1 MSVRNGRD
9 HGGAA
14 AIGGAATGAPATADG
29 ETIVFK
35 DVSKFYGEILGVNR
49 VNLVLRPG
57 VTSLVG
63 PNGSGK
69 TTLMNLV
76 SGLLQPTRGQITVLG
91 VPVSDAE
98 RLGRRVGYCTQ
109 VDSFPPGMTGY
120 DFVYGFLRVGG
131 FTHADAKA
139 RAWSAIERVDLVD
152 AAKRKVAGYSK
163 GMRQRIKLA
172 GAISHGPRALVL
184 DEPMNGLDPMARA
197 EMAAL
202 FQALAAEG
210 HFVIVSSHILHEVD
224 TLSDAVV
231 VINHG
236 YVLAEGGIR
245 AVRGAMDAE
254 HPTGILIRC
263 DNPGLLARH
272 VFGHDHVTEARVHDD
287 GQGLLVRTR
296 DAERFFVALGEI
308 ALAADLTIDSVTPAD
323 DDVEAVYRY
332 LIGTSGETT

>member
-1 MSVRNGRD
+1 MSAPDGR
-9 HGGAA
+9 AA
-14 AIGGAATGAPATADG
+14 DD
-29 ETIVFK
+29 TIVFR

-49 VNLVLRPG
+49 VNLVIRPG
-57 VTSLVG
+57 ITSLVG

-76 SGLLQPTRGQITVLG
+76 CGLLRPSRGTITVLG
-91 VPVSDAE
+91 APVEDAE
-98 RLGRRVGYCTQ
+98 AIGRRVGYCSQ
-109 VDSFPPGMTGY
+109 VDSFPAGMTGY

-131 FTHADAKA
+131 APAAEAEA
-139 RAWSAIERVDLVD
+139 RAWGAIERVDLVD
-152 AAKRKVAGYSK
+152 AARRKVAGYSK

-172 GAISHGPRALVL
+172 LAISHGPRVLVL

-236 YVLAEGGIR
+236 YVLAEGGIP
-245 AVRGAMDAE
+245 AVRDAMDAE
-254 HPTGILIRC
+254 HPIGIRIVC
-263 DNPGLLARH
+263 DKPSQLARA
-272 VFGHDHVTEARVHDD
+272 VFAHDHVLEARLHDD
-287 GQGLLVRTR
+287 GRGLLVRTR
-296 DAERFFVALGEI
+296 DADGFFTALGHI
-308 ALAADLTIDSVTPAD
+308 ALAGDVVIDSVTPAD
-323 DDVEAVYRY
+323 DDVEAVYHY
-332 LIGTSGETT
+332 LIGSSGEMT

>member
-1 MSVRNGRD
+1 MSARNGR
-9 HGGAA
+9 AA
-14 AIGGAATGAPATADG
+14 DD
-29 ETIVFK
+29 TIVFR

-49 VNLVLRPG
+49 VNLVIRPG
-57 VTSLVG
+57 ITSLVG

-76 SGLLQPTRGQITVLG
+76 CGLLRPSRGAITVLG
-91 VPVSDAE
+91 APVEDAE
-98 RLGRRVGYCTQ
+98 AIGRRVGYCSQ
-109 VDSFPPGMTGY
+109 VDSFPAGMTGY

-131 FTHADAKA
+131 APAAEAEA
-139 RAWSAIERVDLVD
+139 RAWGAIERVDLVD
-152 AAKRKVAGYSK
+152 AARRKVAGYSK

-172 GAISHGPRALVL
+172 LAISHGPRVLVL

-236 YVLAEGGIR
+236 YVLAEGGIP
-245 AVRGAMDAE
+245 AVRDAMDAE
-254 HPTGILIRC
+254 HPIGIRIVC
-263 DNPGLLARH
+263 DKPGQLARA
-272 VFGHDHVTEARVHDD
+272 VFAHDHVLEARLHED
-287 GQGLLVRTR
+287 GRGLLVRTR
-296 DAERFFVALGEI
+296 DTDGFFTALGHI
-308 ALAADLTIDSVTPAD
+308 ALAGDIVIDSVTPAD
-323 DDVEAVYRY
+323 DDVEAVYQY
-332 LIGTSGETT
+332 LIGTSGEMT

>member
-1 MSVRNGRD
+1 MSALNGRNGYD
-9 HGGAA
+9 SETEASGTM
-14 AIGGAATGAPATADG
+14 ATEAPD
-29 ETIVFK
+29 TIVFSN
-35 DVSKFYGEILGVNR
+35 VSKFYGEILGVNR
-49 VNLVLRPG
+49 VNLVIRPG
-57 VTSLVG
+57 ITSLVG

-76 SGLLQPTRGQITVLG
+76 SGLLRPSRGTITVLG
-91 VPVSDAE
+91 VPVDDAE
-98 RLGRRVGYCTQ
+98 GLGRRVGYCTQ

-131 FTHADAKA
+131 CPSAEAAT
-139 RAWSAIERVDLVD
+139 RAWAAIERVDLVD

-172 GAISHGPRALVL
+172 LAISHGPRILVL

-210 HFVIVSSHILHEVD
+210 HFVIISSHILHEVD

-236 YVLAEGGIR
+236 YVLAEGGISN
-245 AVRGAMDAE
+245 VRNAMDAE
-254 HPTGILIRC
+254 HPLGILIRC
-263 DNPGLLARH
+263 DKPGQLARH
-272 VFGHDHVTEARVHDD
+272 VFGHEHVIEARVHDD
-287 GQGLLVRTR
+287 GLGLLVRTR
-296 DAERFFVALGEI
+296 DSDGFFRALGEI
-308 ALAADLTIDSVTPAD
+308 ALTTDLVIDSVTPAD

-332 LIGTSGETT
+332 LIGGSGETT

>member
-1 MSVRNGRD
+1 MSARNGHTAPDAR
-9 HGGAA
+9 GADVIA
-14 AIGGAATGAPATADG
+14 ADLR
-29 ETIVFK
+29 ETIVIK
-35 DVSKFYGEILGVNR
+35 NVSKFYGEILGVNR
-49 VNLVLRPG
+49 VNLIIRPG

-69 TTLMNLV
+69 TTLMNLL
-76 SGLLQPTRGQITVLG
+76 SGLLQPTRGEITVLG
-91 VPVSDAE
+91 VPVADAE

-109 VDSFPPGMTGY
+109 VDSFPSGMTGY

-131 FTHADAKA
+131 FGPADAKA

-172 GAISHGPRALVL
+172 GAISHGPRALIL

-236 YVLAEGGIR
+236 YVLAQGDIHD
-245 AVRGAMDAE
+245 VRGAMDAD

-263 DNPGLLARH
+263 DKPGLLARH
-272 VFGHDHVTEARVHDD
+272 AFEYDHVIEARLHDD

-296 DAERFFVALGEI
+296 DAERFFRALGEI
-308 ALAADLTIDSVTPAD
+308 ALTADLTIDSVTPAD

>member
-1 MSVRNGRD
+1 MNASNG
-9 HGGAA
+9 H
-14 AIGGAATGAPATADG
+14 APAAGRSASAGDPYDPPLTA
-29 ETIVFK
+29 ETIVFQN
-35 DVSKFYGEILGVNR
+35 VSKFYGEILGINR
-49 VNLVLRPG
+49 VNLVIHPG
-57 VTSLVG
+57 ITSLVG

-76 SGLLQPTRGQITVLG
+76 TGILQPTQGRITVLG
-91 VPVSDAE
+91 VDVNDAE

-109 VDSFPPGMTGY
+109 VDSFPPGMTGF
-120 DFVYGFLRVGG
+120 DFVYSFLRVGG
-131 FTHADAKA
+131 FPAAEA
-139 RAWSAIERVDLVD
+139 ASRAWAAIERVDLVE

-172 GAISHGPRALVL
+172 HAISHGPRVLVL

-202 FQALAAEG
+202 FQALASEG
-210 HFVIVSSHILHEVD
+210 HFVIISSHILHEVD

-236 YVLAEGGIR
+236 YVLAEGGIPE
-245 AVRGAMDAE
+245 VRDAMDAE
-254 HPTGILIRC
+254 HPVGILIRC
-263 DNPGLLARH
+263 DQPGALARH
-272 VFGHDHVTEARVHDD
+272 VFAHAHVTEARVHDD

-296 DAERFFVALGEI
+296 DADGFFRALGEI
-308 ALAADLTIDSVTPAD
+308 ALSTDLLIDSVTPAD

-332 LIGTSGETT
+332 LIGTSGEQS